1 MTITLEELLALPNAS
16 ETLEDVTI
24 PGIGMVKIRALSL
37 AVHHDMREDCS
48 KGEAFNTARWETLM
62 LVNGLA
68 EPTVTF
74 DQATALRKKVVG
86 PVNKLLEAV
95 LRISGLTTGGVVA
108 QEAVDKAEETFQP
121 EPDTVQ

>member
-1 MTITLEELLALPNAS
+1 VTITLAELMALPDAS
-16 ETLEDVTI
+16 NTLEEVTVS
-24 PGIGMVKIRALSL
+24 GIGTVKIRALSL

-48 KGEAFNTARWETLM
+48 KGEEFNTARWETLM

-95 LRISGLTTGGVVA
+95 LRISGLTPTGAVS
-108 QEAVDKAEETFQP
+108 QEAVDKAEETFCQ
-121 EPDTVQ
+121 